1 VHGAYD
7 RLAPILI
14 AAAATAAAVL
24 PFVFLGNRPGFEIG
38 RPMAVV
44 MLGGL
49 VTTSLLTLFVL
60 PALYLRFA
68 PGARPRAA
76 PEDELLYRWAGAEAE
91 PAREREEEKA

>member
-1 VHGAYD
+1 MVRAAYD
-7 RLAPILI
+7 RLGPILI

-24 PFVFLGNRPGFEIG
+24 PFVFLGNRPGFEIV

-44 MLGGL
+44 VVGGL

-60 PALYLRFA
+60 PALYLRLA
-68 PGARPRAA
+68 PGARARAA
-76 PEDELLYRWAGAEAE
+76 EDELLYRWAGAEAE

>member
-1 VHGAYD
+1 M
-7 RLAPILI
+7 
-14 AAAATAAAVL
+14 L
-24 PFVFLGNRPGFEIG
+24 PFVFLGNRPGFEIV

-44 MLGGL
+44 VVGGL

-68 PGARPRAA
+68 PPARAHRLRA
-76 PEDELLYRWAGAEAE
+76 EDELLYRWAGAEAE

>member
-1 VHGAYD
+1 
-7 RLAPILI
+7 
-14 AAAATAAAVL
+14 
-24 PFVFLGNRPGFEIG
+24 
-38 RPMAVV
+38 